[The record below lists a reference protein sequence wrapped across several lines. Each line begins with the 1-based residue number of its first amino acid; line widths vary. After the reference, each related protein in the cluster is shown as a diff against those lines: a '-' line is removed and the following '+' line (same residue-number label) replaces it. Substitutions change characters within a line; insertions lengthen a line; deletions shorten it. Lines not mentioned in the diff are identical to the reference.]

1 MYADTITES
10 MQKTIDETARRR
22 SIQMKYNQDH
32 HITPKQIVKA
42 IKGTL
47 PESDGSAYQKPKEAG
62 RQAYLEPESGAFA
75 ADPIIR
81 EMTRP
86 ELEKSIENTKRLME
100 EAAKKLDF
108 IQAAQYRDEMLRLQ
122 KQLELK

>member
-1 MYADTITES
+1 
-10 MQKTIDETARRR
+10 
-22 SIQMKYNQDH
+22 MKYNQDH

-47 PESDGSAYQKPKEAG
+47 PESDGSAYQRPQETK